1 MVPVDGASDSRGMF
15 LSGDTDV
22 FFGSISD
29 VLSSYKT
36 GEMKVACIF
45 ADERSDFMPDVPT
58 VLEETGEG
66 YEAFAVRGY
75 FYPTSVNPEIAKIM
89 TEAMVKV
96 MTSEEYISNMESL
109 GLQLDNTSGE
119 DFKALLESQVET
131 RKEIWGVK

>member
-1 MVPVDGASDSRGMF
+1 
-15 LSGDTDV
+15 
-22 FFGSISD
+22 
-29 VLSSYKT
+29 
-36 GEMKVACIF
+36 
-45 ADERSDFMPDVPT
+45 
-58 VLEETGEG
+58 
-66 YEAFAVRGY
+66 
-75 FYPTSVNPEIAKIM
+75 M